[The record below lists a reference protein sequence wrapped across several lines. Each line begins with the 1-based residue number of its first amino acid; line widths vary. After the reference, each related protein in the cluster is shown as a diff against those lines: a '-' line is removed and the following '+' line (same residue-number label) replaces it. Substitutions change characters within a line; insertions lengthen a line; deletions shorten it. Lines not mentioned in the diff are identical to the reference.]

1 MGPSIPTKN
10 TTILKDK
17 FSIVM
22 PCYNAENTINRAI
35 LSVITQTY
43 ENFELI
49 IINDGSTDESES
61 IVRSQASKDK
71 RIVFYSWK
79 KNQGVSFARNKAHD
93 LSTGQFLAFLDAD
106 DTWPNN
112 KLETYLDYFKRGH
125 DLVFSEYVRH
135 VQAKRTLISLPRRLS
150 FNELLK
156 SNYIGL
162 STGAYDLTKI
172 PFVPFQTTGHE
183 DYLMWLTLFPKAAN
197 PIGIREPLMHYFANN
212 GSLSA
217 NKLRAS
223 RWTWEIY
230 RKHLGLGVMK
240 SLFYFFH
247 YVQKHLKSFLLL

>member
-1 MGPSIPTKN
+1 
-10 TTILKDK
+10 
-17 FSIVM
+17 M

-125 DLVFSEYVRH
+125 DLVFSEYVRTCAS
-135 VQAKRTLISLPRRLS
+135 QADI
-150 FNELLK
+150 N
-156 SNYIGL
+156 
-162 STGAYDLTKI
+162 I
-172 PFVPFQTTGHE
+172 PATSSEFQ
-183 DYLMWLTLFPKAAN
+183 
-197 PIGIREPLMHYFANN
+197 
-212 GSLSA
+212 
-217 NKLRAS
+217 
-223 RWTWEIY
+223 
-230 RKHLGLGVMK
+230 
-240 SLFYFFH
+240 
-247 YVQKHLKSFLLL
+247 